1 MSVIKSALP
10 ETGRGE
16 KAERR
21 ERISVLAGGK
31 ALTELPGYFLL
42 AGGSEQQTP
51 RRALYLGTEVQTSS
65 RTAYD

>member
-1 MSVIKSALP
+1 MIKSALP

-21 ERISVLAGGK
+21 ERISVLAGGGK

>member
-1 MSVIKSALP
+1 MRPAEGK
-10 ETGRGE
+10 

-21 ERISVLAGGK
+21 ERISVLAEKK

-51 RRALYLGTEVQTSS
+51 RKALYLGTEVQTSS
-65 RTAYD
+65 RTACD